1 MNFVLKLIGSFAFTG
16 FFPIFPATFACAV
29 FIALWWLIPG
39 GEVLAHP
46 IVFVITMV
54 VSVPVA
60 TWMEKRYGKDP
71 GCVVIDE
78 VVGMQ
83 TILAGAGGVGG
94 WGLVAAFLVFRV
106 FDVLKPFPAGR
117 SQRLRQGYGIVAD
130 DVLAGLYSRVAMIV
144 LSLVFPS
151 LGDFIP
157 W

>member
-1 MNFVLKLIGSFAFTG
+1 M
-16 FFPIFPATFACAV
+16 
-29 FIALWWLIPG
+29 
-39 GEVLAHP
+39 
-46 IVFVITMV
+46 
-54 VSVPVA
+54 
-60 TWMEKRYGKDP
+60 
-71 GCVVIDE
+71 
-78 VVGMQ
+78 
-83 TILAGAGGVGG
+83 
-94 WGLVAAFLVFRV
+94 AAFLVFRV